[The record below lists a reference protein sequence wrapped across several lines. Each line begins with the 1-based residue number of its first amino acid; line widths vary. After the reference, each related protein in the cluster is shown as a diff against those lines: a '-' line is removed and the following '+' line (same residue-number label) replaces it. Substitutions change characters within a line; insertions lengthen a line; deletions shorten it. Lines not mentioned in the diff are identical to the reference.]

1 MSASPAISIRHLAVE
16 YRVRDRT
23 VAALADVSLEVPE
36 GQTVA
41 IIGRSGSGK
50 STLLRVLAGLQTPS
64 AGTVEV
70 CGQPVGRAERTP
82 RVRYR
87 DVGILFQDHG
97 VVGELSAL
105 ENVLCGRL
113 LDYPAAGGLLRFRA
127 EDRRRA
133 AALLA
138 ELGLA
143 ERSGLRTSRLS
154 GGEQQ
159 RVGIARLLLQ
169 EPAVML
175 LDEPL
180 ASLDV
185 HWAARAL
192 ERMRAARGGRATVVT
207 VLHDLALARRWADRV
222 LLLQDGAVVFDGD
235 PEEACARLERLEP
248 VTAEPADAPR
258 AAAPAAA
265 PGPRIDP
272 LAGVE
277 RPALG
282 RVPFTLLVLAALAA
296 AYVWAA
302 RGVGL
307 GSARILGNLG
317 SAGDF
322 LARML
327 PPDPSVAPTVAASL
341 LETVQ
346 MALLGTTLAALLALP
361 AAMLAARNVS
371 PPPLQWAARLVLN
384 ALRTVPSLIW
394 GLFFVAM
401 VGLGPLPGILAL
413 TFYAA
418 GYLGKFYYEGIEA
431 IDPRPR
437 LALRTVGAS
446 ALQRFRYG
454 ILPQVTP
461 LLLGYTLYMFEYN
474 VRAASILG
482 VVGAGGIG
490 YYLYSWVNSFQYER
504 ATTALLLLLLVVTAI
519 DAASSRLRRRLQ
531 E

>member
-1 MSASPAISIRHLAVE
+1 MSAAPAVSIRHLTVE
-16 YRVRDRT
+16 YRDRGRT
-23 VAALADVSLEVPE
+23 VAALKDLSLEVPE

-50 STLLRVLAGLQTPS
+50 TTLLRVLAGLQTPS
-64 AGTVEV
+64 TGVVEV

-82 RVRYR
+82 RERYR

-138 ELGLA
+138 LLGLG

-169 EPAVML
+169 EPALML

-180 ASLDV
+180 ASIDV
-185 HWAARAL
+185 HWAALAL
-192 ERMRAARGGRATVVT
+192 ERMRAARDGRATVVT

-222 LLLQDGAVVFDGD
+222 LLIQDGALVFDGD
-235 PEEACARLERLEP
+235 PEEACRRLERLEP
-248 VTAEPADAPR
+248 VDAEPAPSR
-258 AAAPAAA
+258 AEAGAFRQA
-265 PGPRIDP
+265 PG
-272 LAGVE
+272 AGVGPLD
-277 RPALG
+277 RPGLG

-302 RGVGL
+302 RGVGF
-307 GSARILGNLG
+307 GSARVLGNLG

-327 PPDPSVAPTVAASL
+327 PPDPSVTPTVAASL
-341 LETVQ
+341 VETVQ
-346 MALLGTTLAALLALP
+346 MALLGTTLAAVLALP

-371 PPPLQWAARLVLN
+371 PPPVQWAARLVLN

-413 TFYAA
+413 SFYAA
-418 GYLGKFYYEGIEA
+418 GCLGKFYYEGIEA

-454 ILPQVTP
+454 IFPQVTP

-482 VVGAGGIG
+482 VVGAGGVG
-490 YYLYSWVNSFQYER
+490 YYLYSYVNSFQYDR
-504 ATTALLLLLLVVTAI
+504 ATTALLLLVVTAI
-519 DAASSRLRRRLQ
+519 DALSSWLRRRLQ